1 MFARERCYAAPRQK
15 YLCAWFRVDP
25 DPLIRRF
32 SLTDETCRRWA
43 YANTRRKRAYC
54 AANETRTDHRS
65 NPPISL
71 NDVAVCVYSV
81 TDFFFYRAL
90 SRASLSIRIAFR
102 TRRGLCFLFFFFLL
116 PDDHSVVSTNRQ
128 RKRERERKREGEC
141 VFAREAS
148 VCTAVSVPG
157 TTCGFRAKHRVT
169 ESAYV
174 RYNCP
179 RGGGG
184 EHPVHVGTR

>member
-25 DPLIRRF
+25 DPLTRRSPLF
-32 SLTDETCRRWA
+32 SNRR
-43 YANTRRKRAYC
+43 NVPPVGVRDTRRKRAYC
-54 AANETRTDHRS
+54 VANETRTDHRS

-128 RKRERERKREGEC
+128 RKREGEKERRRVCIRTRGKC
-141 VFAREAS
+141 VYRGIRSRNHLWISREAS
-148 VCTAVSVPG
+148 SDGKCIRTL
-157 TTCGFRAKHRVT
+157 
-169 ESAYV
+169 
-174 RYNCP
+174 
-179 RGGGG
+179 
-184 EHPVHVGTR
+184 

>member
-25 DPLIRRF
+25 DPLTRRF

-54 AANETRTDHRS
+54 VANEIRTDHRS

-128 RKRERERKREGEC
+128 RKREGEKERRRVCIRTRGKC
-141 VFAREAS
+141 VYRGIRSRNHLWISREAS
-148 VCTAVSVPG
+148 SDGKCIRTL
-157 TTCGFRAKHRVT
+157 
-169 ESAYV
+169 
-174 RYNCP
+174 
-179 RGGGG
+179 
-184 EHPVHVGTR
+184 

>member
-25 DPLIRRF
+25 DPLTRRF

-54 AANETRTDHRS
+54 VANETRTDHRS

-102 TRRGLCFLFFFFLL
+102 TRRGLCFLFFSSSFPTTTLL
-116 PDDHSVVSTNRQ
+116 YQQTD
-128 RKRERERKREGEC
+128 RERERGREREKESVYSHARQVC
-141 VFAREAS
+141 VPRYPFQEPPVDFARSIE
-148 VCTAVSVPG
+148 
-157 TTCGFRAKHRVT
+157 
-169 ESAYV
+169 
-174 RYNCP
+174 
-179 RGGGG
+179 
-184 EHPVHVGTR
+184 

>member
-25 DPLIRRF
+25 DPLTRRF

-54 AANETRTDHRS
+54 VANETRTDHRS

-102 TRRGLCFLFFFFLL
+102 TRRGLCFLFFFL
-116 PDDHSVVSTNRQ
+116 PPSRRPLCCINKQTEK
-128 RKRERERKREGEC
+128 KRRRVCIRTRGKC
-141 VFAREAS
+141 VYRGIRSRNHLWISREAS
-148 VCTAVSVPG
+148 SDGKCIRTL
-157 TTCGFRAKHRVT
+157 
-169 ESAYV
+169 
-174 RYNCP
+174 
-179 RGGGG
+179 
-184 EHPVHVGTR
+184 